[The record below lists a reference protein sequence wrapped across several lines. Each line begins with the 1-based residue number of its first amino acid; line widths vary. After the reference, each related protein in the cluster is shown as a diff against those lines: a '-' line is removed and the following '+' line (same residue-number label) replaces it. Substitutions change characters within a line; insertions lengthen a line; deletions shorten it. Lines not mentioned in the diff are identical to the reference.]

1 MNLRA
6 KLLTLMQSFLH
17 AIVYPHIMNV
27 MEEAST
33 QPRYTNFSRFLVPLA
48 AILVFAAWF
57 SLTPPGLLGKAD
69 AIGYAI
75 CHRID
80 ERSFQI
86 GERQLPLCARCTGEF
101 YAAGISLLF
110 FALASP
116 KKSGMPGWRLGA
128 PLLFFLAAFGVDGV
142 NSFFYLL
149 KQTSG
154 GALDQIPNLYM
165 PNNTLRLLTGSGM
178 GIALA
183 SILYPAFNQ
192 SAWKDADPGRALSWK
207 KLGILIT
214 IILLV
219 DLAVLTESPVVLYP
233 IASLSVLGV
242 LALLVMVFS
251 MVWVLIMQQ
260 ENEFV
265 SLKQMWMPLLAGTTL
280 AFLMIGAID
289 LLRFQ
294 LTGTWGAFPLG

>member
-1 MNLRA
+1 MNA
-6 KLLTLMQSFLH
+6 
-17 AIVYPHIMNV
+17 
-27 MEEAST
+27 MENASA
-33 QPRYTNFSRFLVPLA
+33 QPRLANFSRFLIPIA
-48 AILVFAAWF
+48 AILVFAVWF
-57 SLTPPGLLGKAD
+57 SFTPPGLLGKAD

-80 ERSFQI
+80 ERSFQL
-86 GERQLPLCARCTGEF
+86 GDRQLPLCARCTGEF

-110 FALASP
+110 FAIVSP
-116 KKSGMPGWRLGA
+116 RKSGMPGWKLGA
-128 PLLFFLAAFGVDGV
+128 PLLLFLAAFAVDGT
-142 NSFFYLL
+142 NSFFYLF
-149 KQTSG
+149 KQTAA
-154 GALDQIPNLYM
+154 GALDHIPNLYI

-192 SAWKDADPGRALSWK
+192 SAWKDTDPGRALSWK
-207 KLGILIT
+207 KLGILIGMV
-214 IILLV
+214 LLV
-219 DLAVLTESPVVLYP
+219 NLAVLTESPIVLYP
-233 IASLSVLGV
+233 IAILSVLGV
-242 LALLVMVFS
+242 LALLVLVLS
-251 MVWVLIMQQ
+251 MVWILIMRQ

-265 SLKQMWMPLLAGTTL
+265 SLKQMWMPFLAGTTL